1 MNKVA
6 LHSSSDSM
14 GGVKRFPDTRVP
26 VSRLF
31 DYLAEGENLDR
42 FCDGYPRVRREDC
55 VAVLKDAQR
64 LIERRKDRTG
74 KQTAPPT
81 SREGGRGS
89 SATPR

>member
-42 FCDGYPRVRREDC
+42 FCYGYPRVRREDC

-64 LIERRKDRTG
+64 LIERRKEQEQNWEADG
-74 KQTAPPT
+74 TANI
-81 SREGGRGS
+81 SR
-89 SATPR
+89 